1 MGIKLKQ
8 IEMVKDRT
16 GASYSEAKEA
26 LERCNGD
33 VDAAIDMVS
42 ELMDHEDCTDKTI
55 TDNAFVDKM
64 KEIVEKGNVSRIV
77 IKKGGAVVFSFPVTV
92 GILGAVA
99 VPWAAVI
106 GAIATIGSGCVVE
119 FENENGIIAKQRIDG
134 EKVSEFCGKAVSTGK
149 KVIDKGGKVVKFGI
163 DKAEKLGVKDKLS
176 SLLKDIDKKEE

>member
-1 MGIKLKQ
+1 MSIKLEQ
-8 IEMVKDRT
+8 IELVKDRT

-33 VDAAIDMVS
+33 VEAAIDVVS
-42 ELMDHEDCTDKTI
+42 ELIDHKDCTDKTI

-77 IKKGGAVVFSFPVTV
+77 IKNNGAVIISFPVNV
-92 GILGAVA
+92 GVLGAVA

-106 GAIATIGSGCVVE
+106 GAIITIGSGCVVE

-134 EKVSEFCGKAVSTGK
+134 EKISSLLSKTVSSGKAIV
-149 KVIDKGGKVVKFGI
+149 DKGSKVVKFGI
-163 DKAEKLGVKDKLS
+163 DKAEKLGVKEKLG
-176 SLLKDIDKKEE
+176 SLLNDIEKKVK